1 MLRHSL
7 CHFLCRLRSIIV
19 QPALALVGLGLLAGC
34 QVIVL
39 PVPVGAPAPV
49 DTTPVAQPTAPAS
62 VQPLTP
68 LPPAQALPPVQLS
81 IPALG
86 LNLPV
91 TPMGWEVVEVNGERT
106 TRWILPD
113 DAVGWHIN
121 SVGAGG
127 AGRVILSG
135 HQVVGAAPLAPL
147 AQGEV
152 EAGQEIWLT
161 DSDGVVFVYEVV
173 EVSEPI
179 VQAGATAEEE
189 AAAAAYVAPTDQA
202 LLTLITGWPD
212 FTTTHRVFAVAEL
225 VGIRR

>member
-1 MLRHSL
+1 MLRNSL
-7 CHFLCRLRSIIV
+7 CHVLCSIRSLV
-19 QPALALVGLGLLAGC
+19 VGPAVALVGLALLTGC

-39 PVPVGAPAPV
+39 PVPVAAPAPAEEM
-49 DTTPVAQPTAPAS
+49 TVAQPAALAA
-62 VQPLTP
+62 VEPLAP
-68 LPPAQALPPVQLS
+68 LPPTQALAPVQLS

-91 TPMGWEVVEVNGERT
+91 TPMGWEVVEVEGERT
-106 TRWILPD
+106 TQWILPAD
-113 DAVGWHIN
+113 GVGWHVN
-121 SVGAGG
+121 SGGAGG

-135 HQVVGAAPLAPL
+135 HQVVGTAPLAPL

-152 EAGQEIWLT
+152 EIGQEIWLT

-173 EVSEPI
+173 EVSDPI

-189 AAAAAYVAPTDQA
+189 AAAADYVAPTDQA
-202 LLTLITGWPD
+202 VLTLITGWPD

-225 VGIRR
+225 VGMRR

>member
-1 MLRHSL
+1 MLRHFL
-7 CHFLCRLRSIIV
+7 CHFRLHVVRL
-19 QPALALVGLGLLAGC
+19 ALALIGLGLLAGC

-49 DTTPVAQPTAPAS
+49 NATPVPQLSAP
-62 VQPLTP
+62 VTVEPLAP
-68 LPPAQALPPVQLS
+68 LPPGQALAPVQLS

-91 TPMGWEVVEVNGERT
+91 TPMGWEVAEVDGRRT

-113 DAVGWHIN
+113 DAVGWHVN

-135 HQVVGAAPLAPL
+135 HQVIGAAPLAPL

-152 EAGQEIWLT
+152 EPGQEIWLT

>member
-1 MLRHSL
+1 MLRH
-7 CHFLCRLRSIIV
+7 RLYSFRSPFV
-19 QPALALVGLGLLAGC
+19 LPVMTLVILGLLAGC

-39 PVPVGAPAPV
+39 PVPMTIPAPA
-49 DTTPVAQPTAPAS
+49 DTVIAGPSATPGGVESLA
-62 VQPLTP
+62 P
-68 LPPAQALPPVQLS
+68 LPPAQALAPVQLS

-91 TPMGWEVVEVNGERT
+91 TPMGWEVADVNGVRT
-106 TRWILPD
+106 TRWLLPD
-113 DAVGWHIN
+113 DAVGWHVN

-147 AQGEV
+147 AQGDVEV
-152 EAGQEIWLT
+152 GQEIWLT

-179 VQAGATAEEE
+179 VQVGATAEEE
-189 AAAAAYVAPTDQA
+189 AAAAAYVAPTDQS

-225 VGIRR
+225 VGMRR